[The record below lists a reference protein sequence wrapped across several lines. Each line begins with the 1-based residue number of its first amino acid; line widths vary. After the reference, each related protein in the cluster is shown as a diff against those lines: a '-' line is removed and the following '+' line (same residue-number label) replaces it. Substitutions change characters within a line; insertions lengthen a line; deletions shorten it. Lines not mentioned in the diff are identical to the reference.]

1 MSNDAHSAPA
11 RSDAIAGMTSD
22 RAIGWSVA
30 MCLLAGYGNANDAD
44 AIERRTALLARTWH
58 EEMTRT
64 ENETGLL
71 VSCVMTPSAVIYPEA
86 YGCPAE
92 GERTVTISGG
102 SNPARVAPDQFD
114 DYVAAVEATIL
125 RVQRVIRQTSVRI
138 EFHEIVRSTYSRT
151 QDRQQA

>member
-1 MSNDAHSAPA
+1 MNAPTRTDAL
-11 RSDAIAGMTSD
+11 AGLTSD

-30 MCLLAGYGNANDAD
+30 MGLMAGYGNANDAD
-44 AIERRTALLARTWH
+44 EIERRTALLARTWH

-64 ENETGLL
+64 DDETNIL
-71 VSCVMTPSAVIYPEA
+71 VSCVMTPSAVFYPEA

-102 SNPARVAPDQFD
+102 SNPAKIAPDRFD

-125 RVQRVIRQTSVRI
+125 RVQRVMGQTSVRI

-151 QDRQQA
+151 QDRHQG

>member
-1 MSNDAHSAPA
+1 MSADEQAAPA
-11 RSDAIAGMTSD
+11 RSDAVAGITSD
-22 RAIGWSVA
+22 RAVGWSVA
-30 MCLLAGYGNANDAD
+30 MGLLEGYGNANDAD

-102 SNPARVAPDQFD
+102 SNPAKVAPDRFD

-125 RVQRVIRQTSVRI
+125 RVQQVMGQTSVRI